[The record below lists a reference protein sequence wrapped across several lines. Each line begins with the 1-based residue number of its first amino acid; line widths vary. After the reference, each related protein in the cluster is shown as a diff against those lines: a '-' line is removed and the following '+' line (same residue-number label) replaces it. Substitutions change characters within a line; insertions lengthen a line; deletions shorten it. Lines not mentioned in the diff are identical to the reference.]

1 MSAQGERIA
10 AAAVAIAGA
19 ARKGAGKMP
28 GYKGCLAKKPTAAG
42 FATFRYAKPL
52 TKVPRWACCDCA
64 ATAAIRWSGADDS
77 FPGGSWPSAT
87 MCARYLIKSPKW
99 SYLGMFRVG
108 RKADGSYD
116 GKQKV
121 KLQPGDVL
129 VRKENYSYAKA
140 HPTKP
145 AYPKVS
151 KSHIRIY
158 VGREFANRRFK
169 GCNCTYMEA
178 SHNKGWPHLSTY
190 HSSDGDWY
198 AVFRRNAKSYDPA
211 KSKYAKNTDKFT
223 RYLPKPTAKTAKPAS
238 KTTTAKAA
246 TAKTAKLAVT
256 GKLDAATV
264 KAWQRA
270 LHTTVTGKMDS
281 ATVKALQRYLNA
293 HGAKLSVDG
302 VFGRNTK
309 KAAQRRLAKLGWYGG
324 KIDGVFGPNSTKA
337 LQRALNAKAW

>member
-19 ARKGAGKMP
+19 VRKGAGKMP

-42 FATFRYAKPL
+42 FAVFRMVKPL

-87 MCARYLIKSPKW
+87 MCARYLIKSAKW
-99 SYLGMFRVG
+99 DYKGMFRVG

-178 SHNKGWPHLSTY
+178 SHNNAWPHLASY

-198 AVFRRNAKSYDPA
+198 AVFRRNAKSYDPS
-211 KSKYAKNTDKFT
+211 KSKYAKNTAKFT
-223 RYLPKPTAKTAKPAS
+223 RYLPKKAETVSAAYANGTYTA
-238 KTTTAKAA
+238 AA
-246 TAKTAKLAVT
+246 TLYVRDRRAKS
-256 GKLDAATV
+256 GKL
-264 KAWQRA
+264 
-270 LHTTVTGKMDS
+270 LGKI
-281 ATVKALQRYLNA
+281 
-293 HGAKLSVDG
+293 AKG
-302 VFGRNTK
+302 TK
-309 KAAQRRLAKLGWYGG
+309 VKLGSFAINTAGNTWA
-324 KIDGVFGPNSTKA
+324 KITSGAHKGHFVCVKNKNGARVRK
-337 LQRALNAKAW
+337 

>member
-1 MSAQGERIA
+1 MSERGDRIA
-10 AAAVAIAGA
+10 AAAVAIAGGV
-19 ARKGAGKMP
+19 RKGTGKMP
-28 GYKGCLAKKPTAAG
+28 GYRGCLAKKPTAAG

-87 MCARYLIKSPKW
+87 MCARYLIKSAKW
-99 SYLGMFRVG
+99 DYLGMFRVG
-108 RKADGSYD
+108 RRADGSYD
-116 GKQKV
+116 GKQRV
-121 KLQPGDVL
+121 KLEPGDVL

-190 HSSDGDWY
+190 HPSNGDWY
-198 AVFRRNAKSYDPA
+198 AVFRRNARSYSPA
-211 KSKYAKNTDKFT
+211 KSKYAKGTDKFT
-223 RYLPKPTAKTAKPAS
+223 RYLPKATTPKPS
-238 KTTTAKAA
+238 TPKPVTPKPTTAE
-246 TAKTAKLAVT
+246 LPVT

-264 KAWQRA
+264 KAWQAA
-270 LHTTVTGKMDS
+270 LGATATGKMDS

-293 HGAKLSVDG
+293 RGSKLSVDG
-302 VFGRNTK
+302 VFGPNTK
-309 KAAQRRLAKLGWYGG
+309 KATQRRLAKLGWYGG
-324 KIDGVFGPNSTKA
+324 KIDGIFGPHSTKA
-337 LQRALNAKAW
+337 LQRSLNAKAW

>member
-19 ARKGAGKMP
+19 VRKGAGKMP
-28 GYKGCLAKKPTAAG
+28 GYRGCLAKKPTAAG

-87 MCARYLIKSPKW
+87 MCAGYLIKSPKW

-116 GKQKV
+116 GKQRV

-129 VRKENYSYAKA
+129 VRKENYAYAKA
-140 HPTKP
+140 HPTKH
-145 AYPKVS
+145 YPKVS

-190 HSSDGDWY
+190 HSSDGDVY
-198 AVFRRNAKSYDPA
+198 AVFRRNMKSYNPA
-211 KSKYAKNTDKFT
+211 KSKYAKDTAKFT
-223 RYLPKPTAKTAKPAS
+223 RYLPKAAKPTAKPAA
-238 KTTTAKAA
+238 KPTAG
-246 TAKTAKLAVT
+246 KLAVT
-256 GKLDAATV
+256 GKLDTATI

-270 LHTTVTGKMDS
+270 LKTAATGKMD
-281 ATVKALQRYLNA
+281 ANTVKALQRYLNA
-293 HGAKLSVDG
+293 RGAKLSVDG

>member
-1 MSAQGERIA
+1 MSERGDRIA

-19 ARKGAGKMP
+19 VRKGAGKMP
-28 GYKGCLAKKPTAAG
+28 GYRGCLAKKPTAAG
-42 FATFRYAKPL
+42 FAVFRMVKPL

-87 MCARYLIKSPKW
+87 MCARYLIKSAKW
-99 SYLGMFRVG
+99 DYLGMFRVG
-108 RKADGSYD
+108 RRADGSYD

-121 KLQPGDVL
+121 KLEPGDVL

-140 HPTKP
+140 HPVKP

-151 KSHIRIY
+151 KSHIRIF
-158 VGREFANRRFK
+158 VGREFANRRFG

-198 AVFRRNAKSYDPA
+198 AVFRRNIKSYDPS
-211 KSKYAKNTDKFT
+211 KSKYAKDTAKYT
-223 RYLPKPTAKTAKPAS
+223 RYLPKPTAKPAS
-238 KTTTAKAA
+238 KTTTAKTA
-246 TAKTAKLAVT
+246 TTAAKLAVT
-256 GKLDAATV
+256 GKLDAATI

-270 LHTTVTGKMDS
+270 LHATATGKMDAS
-281 ATVKALQRYLNA
+281 TVKALQRYLNNR
-293 HGAKLSVDG
+293 GAKLSVDG

-324 KIDGVFGPNSTKA
+324 KIDGIFGTNSTKA

>member
-1 MSAQGERIA
+1 MSAQGDRIA

-19 ARKGAGKMP
+19 VRKGAGKMP
-28 GYKGCLAKKPTAAG
+28 GYRGCLAKKPTAAG

-87 MCARYLIKSPKW
+87 MCARYLIKSAKW
-99 SYLGMFRVG
+99 DYLGMFRVG
-108 RKADGSYD
+108 RRADGSYD
-116 GKQKV
+116 GKQRV

-129 VRKENYSYAKA
+129 VRKENYAYAKA
-140 HPTKP
+140 HPTTP

-151 KSHIRIY
+151 KSHIRIF

-190 HSSDGDWY
+190 HSSDGDVY
-198 AVFRRNAKSYDPA
+198 AVFRRNAKGYAPA
-211 KSKYAKNTDKFT
+211 KSKYAKGTDRFA
-223 RYLPKPTAKTAKPAS
+223 RYLPKPTAKPAAPKPAAAKPA
-238 KTTTAKAA
+238 TG
-246 TAKTAKLAVT
+246 KTALPVT
-256 GKLDAATV
+256 GKLDAATIR
-264 KAWQRA
+264 AWQAA
-270 LHTTVTGKMDS
+270 LGATATGKMDS

-293 HGAKLSVDG
+293 RGSKLSVDG
-302 VFGRNTK
+302 VFGPQTK
-309 KAAQRRLAKLGWYGG
+309 KSAQRRLAKLGWYGG
-324 KIDGVFGPNSTKA
+324 KIDGIFGPHSTKA
-337 LQRALNAKAW
+337 LQRSLNSKAW

>member
-1 MSAQGERIA
+1 MSERGDRIA

-19 ARKGAGKMP
+19 VRVGAGKMP

-42 FATFRYAKPL
+42 FAVFRMVKPL

-87 MCARYLIKSPKW
+87 MCARYLIKSPNW
-99 SYLGMFRVG
+99 DYLGMFRVG

-116 GKQKV
+116 GKQRV
-121 KLQPGDVL
+121 KLEPGDVL

-140 HPTKP
+140 HPVKP

-158 VGREFANRRFK
+158 VGREFANQRFAK
-169 GCNCTYMEA
+169 CNCTYMEA
-178 SHNKGWPHLSTY
+178 SHDKGWPHLSTY
-190 HSSDGDWY
+190 HTSDGDWY
-198 AVFRRNAKSYDPA
+198 AVFRRNMNSYAPA
-211 KSKYAKNTDKFT
+211 KSKYAKDTVKYT
-223 RYLPKPTAKTAKPAS
+223 RYIPKPTAAKT
-238 KTTTAKAA
+238 A
-246 TAKTAKLAVT
+246 TAKTATTAKLAVT

-264 KAWQRA
+264 KEWQRA
-270 LHTTVTGKMDS
+270 LNAAVTGKMDS
-281 ATVKALQRYLNA
+281 NTVKALQRYLNVR
-293 HGAKLSVDG
+293 GSKLSVDG
-302 VFGRNTK
+302 VFGPNTK

-337 LQRALNAKAW
+337 LQRALNEKAW